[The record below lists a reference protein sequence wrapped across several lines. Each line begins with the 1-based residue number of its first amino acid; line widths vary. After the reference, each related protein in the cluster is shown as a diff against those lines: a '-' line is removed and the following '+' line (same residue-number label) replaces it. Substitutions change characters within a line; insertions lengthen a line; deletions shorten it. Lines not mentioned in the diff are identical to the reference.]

1 METLWFNPDLYAW
14 IPGTLVG
21 VIGGSIGAVAGMFA
35 SAGRHRGLVFAL
47 LYAFAGFGAGLL
59 ASGGIALFD
68 AQPAAIWAALGGPGL
83 LALVLGLL
91 LSTLMRKVYTESEL
105 RRMSSMDVHG

>member
-1 METLWFNPDLYAW
+1 METVWFNPDLSAW

-35 SAGRHRGLVFAL
+35 SAGRHRALVFAL

-59 ASGGIALFD
+59 ASGGIALLD
-68 AQPAAIWAALGGPGL
+68 AQPAAIWAALGGPGV

-91 LSTLMRKVYTESEL
+91 LSTLMRKVYTEREL